1 MWSAMV
7 AGDRGRPTTV
17 LAGGRAEIGFIV
29 SALSRELATKRMS
42 SPSVLPAETVSVTKR
57 TVSLT
62 LVASL
67 AALLLSGCGGDQG
80 AAGGKPATQRLA
92 EVDATPIP
100 AQTVAAA
107 TEPAADAATPPPDR
121 IVRKTVT
128 ETTSIGYSTRTVK
141 DSSLAKGK
149 TRTTTRGKA
158 GVRTLTYAVTLA
170 DGKQTAK
177 KLIKSVVTRA
187 PVTKVVAVG
196 TRQSS
201 GCDPNYSGACV
212 PIASDVDCAGGGGNG
227 PAYVTGP
234 VRVVGDDIY
243 RLDRDGDGVACD
255 E

>member
-1 MWSAMV
+1 V
-7 AGDRGRPTTV
+7 AGHGGRPTTV

-29 SALSRELATKRMS
+29 SALSRKLATKRMS
-42 SPSVLPAETVSVTKR
+42 SPGVLPAETVPVTKR

-67 AALLLSGCGGDQG
+67 AALVLSGCGGDQG
-80 AAGGKPATQRLA
+80 AAGAKPATQRLA
-92 EVDATPIP
+92 DVDATPIP
-100 AQTVAAA
+100 AQTVAAV
-107 TEPAADAATPPPDR
+107 TEPAADATTPPAPDR

-141 DSSLAKGK
+141 DSSLANGK
-149 TRTTTRGKA
+149 TRTTTSGKA
-158 GVRTLTYAVTLA
+158 GVRTLTYVVTLT
-170 DGKQTAK
+170 DGRQTAK

-196 TRQSS
+196 TKRSS

-212 PIASDVDCAGGGGNG
+212 PIAGDVDCAGGGGNG